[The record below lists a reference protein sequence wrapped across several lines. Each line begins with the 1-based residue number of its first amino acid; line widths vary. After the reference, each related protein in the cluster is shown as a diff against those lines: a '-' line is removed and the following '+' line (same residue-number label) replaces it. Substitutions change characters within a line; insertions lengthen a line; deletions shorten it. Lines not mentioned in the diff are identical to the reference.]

1 MEKNDNVQVPPSTGE
16 SPATGVQSPS
26 AQTVTS
32 PSASGASAS
41 GTPSTALGNPG
52 FLQNV
57 QQRID
62 SMGDEAG
69 SFLVGS
75 LPPEV
80 VRRVNALRNLQV
92 EHHKIEANFFEE
104 VHALECR
111 YLSKYQP
118 LYEKRL
124 NIVKGAYEPTDVEAK
139 CAFDEDENDEEAKK
153 AAETAEKTDEQ
164 KKEEEKAVGIPE
176 FWLQVFKNSD
186 VLSELIKEQD
196 EPVLKHLVDV
206 RITMQDEPQQKGF
219 TIEFEFTS
227 NEYFSNTILT
237 KSYELRT
244 GPDEHEPL
252 SYEGPEI
259 VKSKG
264 CEIQWSKGK
273 NVTVKMVKKRQKH
286 KNRGTIRVVTKE
298 VQTDSFFNF
307 FTPPNVPEEL
317 DAELED
323 SDEMRMLAADF
334 EIGHMLRDSIVPK
347 AVLYYTGEA
356 GDEEDGDY
364 DDDDEDEDED
374 DDDDEDLEEDE
385 EEGHGHHHH
394 HHAGGRGGHHHG
406 GGGKHGSSG
415 GPGGKSRGGK
425 QGSAAGA
432 NGAGQQP
439 ECKQQ

>member
-1 MEKNDNVQVPPSTGE
+1 MDKNDNVQAPTSTVE
-16 SPATGVQSPS
+16 SSATSAQLPS
-26 AQTVTS
+26 AQAVTS
-32 PSASGASAS
+32 PSASGANTA
-41 GTPSTALGNPG
+41 GTPSTALGNPD

-57 QQRID
+57 QQRFD
-62 SMGDEAG
+62 SMGDDAG

-92 EHHKIEANFFEE
+92 EHHKIEAKFFEE

-111 YLSKYQP
+111 YLNKYQP
-118 LYEKRL
+118 LYEKRV
-124 NIVKGAYEPTDVEAK
+124 NIVKGIYEPTDAEAK
-139 CAFDEDENDEEAKK
+139 CAFDEDEHDEEAKK
-153 AAETAEKTDEQ
+153 AETGEKTDEQ

-176 FWLQVFKNSD
+176 FWLQ
-186 VLSELIKEQD
+186 EQD
-196 EPVLKHLVDV
+196 EPVLKHLIDV

-264 CEIQWSKGK
+264 CEIQWNKGK
-273 NVTVKMVKKRQKH
+273 NVTIKMVKKRQKH

-307 FTPPNVPEEL
+307 FTPPTVPEEL

-334 EIGHMLRDSIVPK
+334 EIGHMLRDSIIPK

-356 GDEEDGDY
+356 GDEDDGDY
-364 DDDDEDEDED
+364 DEDDEDEDEDED
-374 DDDDEDLEEDE
+374 DDEDPEEDE
-385 EEGHGHHHH
+385 DESHGHHHH

-406 GGGKHGSSG
+406 GGKHGSSG
-415 GPGGKSRGGK
+415 GAGGKSRGGK
-425 QGSAAGA
+425 QGSGAGA